1 MDPVD
6 AARGVLPGWPLAVF
20 RIALGILYI
29 DMALQKAPWKHFGW
43 LEGFIRQEIE
53 HPAFVVV
60 AGFLRD
66 VVLPN
71 LTLFATLT
79 LLVDLALGVALL
91 ARLLTRPAA
100 PARWCFRGPCLLQP
114 AGDGRVARN
123 WTVAVASPGVCHEV
137 GRRFAHASVAPG
149 VLALVEGLPQPLNRA
164 KAPALHVFAPPLA
177 VGAG

>member
-71 LTLFATLT
+71 LTLFGTLT
-79 LLVDLALGVALL
+79 FVVELALGVALV
-91 ARLLTRPAA
+91 AGLLTRLAA
-100 PARWCFRGPCLLQP
+100 A
-114 AGDGRVARN
+114 AGFLWQGEIPV
-123 WTVAVASPGVCHEV
+123 
-137 GRRFAHASVAPG
+137 
-149 VLALVEGLPQPLNRA
+149 
-164 KAPALHVFAPPLA
+164 PALNLPRGGCRSRPPPPPPPLP
-177 VGAG
+177 